1 MRWAIDFS
9 IPASPF
15 PISHTSKVLSLGS
28 CFAQT
33 IGSKMQAAKFDVL
46 VNPFGTLFHP
56 FNLADLLKQA
66 LAQAPM
72 NPDGVVK
79 REGVFVHYAAHSEVK
94 GATRAEL
101 EENYTRQLL
110 CLHHSL
116 EKATHLVLT
125 LGTAWIYQHRDYGR
139 VANCHKQPASLF
151 EKKLTSLEEMAT
163 DLREVMEKLLHVNP
177 NLKIILTLSPVR
189 HIKEGISEN
198 QLSKSLLRVLCAQ
211 LAQQLEPVT
220 YFPAY
225 EILVDELRDYRFYK
239 SDLVHPSEEAEN
251 YIWEKWQNFSFS
263 SETQQKVAEI
273 QKIQLELAHR
283 SFNPDS
289 EAHRKFLQ
297 NLLGKLE
304 RMQVEVDFS
313 EEIQEV
319 KSRLDA
325 PFSK

>member
-1 MRWAIDFS
+1 MRWSIDFP

-15 PISHTSKVLSLGS
+15 PISHSSIVVSLGS

-33 IGSKMQAAKFDVL
+33 IGSKMQAAKFEVL
-46 VNPFGTLFHP
+46 INPFGTLFHP
-56 FNLADLLKQA
+56 LNLAELLK
-66 LAQAPM
+66 LAIPAAPM
-72 NPDGVVK
+72 NPTGVVE
-79 REGVFVHYAAHSEVK
+79 REGVFVHYKAHSDVK
-94 GATRAEL
+94 GATVIEL
-101 EENYTRQLL
+101 EKNYTQQLVL
-110 CLHHSL
+110 LHHSL
-116 EKATHLVLT
+116 KKASHLVLT
-125 LGTAWIYQHRDYGR
+125 LGTAWLYSHRELGK
-139 VANCHKQPASLF
+139 VANCHKQPAALF
-151 EKKLTSLEEMAT
+151 EKKLSSLEELET
-163 DLREVMEKLLHVNP
+163 GLRPVLRMLTQMHP

-211 LAQQLEPVT
+211 LEQQLEAVT
-220 YFPAY
+220 YFHAY

-251 YIWEKWQNFSFS
+251 YIWEKWQQFSFS
-263 SETQQKVAEI
+263 PETQQKVAEI

-304 RMQVEVDFS
+304 RLHGEFDFS
-313 EEIQEV
+313 EEIQDV
-319 KSRLDA
+319 KSRLHR
-325 PFSK
+325 

>member
-1 MRWAIDFS
+1 MRWSIVFP

-15 PISHTSKVLSLGS
+15 PISHSSKVLSLGS

-33 IGSKMQAAKFDVL
+33 IGSKMQAAKFEVL

-56 FNLADLLKQA
+56 LNLADLLKQA
-66 LAQAPM
+66 IPAAPM
-72 NPDGVVK
+72 NSAGIVE
-79 REGVFVHYAAHSEVK
+79 REGVFVHYGAHSDVK
-94 GATRAEL
+94 GGSRAEL
-101 EENYTRQLL
+101 EENYTRQILA
-110 CLHHSL
+110 LHHSL
-116 EKATHLVLT
+116 KEATHLVLT
-125 LGTAWIYQHRDYGR
+125 LGTAWIYQHKEFGR
-139 VANCHKQPASLF
+139 VANCHKQPAALF
-151 EKKLTSLEEMAT
+151 DKKLSSLEELET
-163 DLREVMEKLLHVNP
+163 GLRPVLKLLTELNP

-189 HIKEGISEN
+189 HTKEGISEN

-211 LAQQLEPVT
+211 LDQQLEAVT

-251 YIWEKWQNFSFS
+251 YIWEKWQQFSFS
-263 SETQQKVAEI
+263 PETQQKVAEI

-289 EAHRKFLQ
+289 EAHRRFLQ

-304 RMQVEVDFS
+304 RMQGEFYFS
-313 EEIQEV
+313 EEIQDV
-319 KSRLDA
+319 KSRLQH
-325 PFSK
+325 

>member
-1 MRWAIDFS
+1 MRWSIDFP

-15 PISHTSKVLSLGS
+15 PISHSSKVVSLGS

-33 IGSKMQAAKFDVL
+33 IGSKMQAAKFEVL

-56 FNLADLLKQA
+56 LNLADLLKQA
-66 LAQAPM
+66 IPAAQMDPL
-72 NPDGVVK
+72 GVVE
-79 REGVFVHYAAHSEVK
+79 REGVFVHYGAHSDVK
-94 GATRAEL
+94 GGTRTEL
-101 EENYTRQLL
+101 EDNYTRQMLA
-110 CLHHSL
+110 LHHSL
-116 EKATHLVLT
+116 KEATHLVLT
-125 LGTAWIYQHRDYGR
+125 LGTAWIYTHREYRR
-139 VANCHKQPASLF
+139 VANCHKQPAALF
-151 EKKLTSLEEMAT
+151 DKKLSSLEELEKG
-163 DLREVMEKLLHVNP
+163 LRPVLRFLTQLQP

-189 HIKEGISEN
+189 HTKEGISEN

-211 LAQQLEPVT
+211 LEQQLEAVT

-225 EILVDELRDYRFYK
+225 EIMVDELRDYRFYK

-251 YIWEKWQNFSFS
+251 YIWEKWQQFSFEP
-263 SETQQKVAEI
+263 ETQQKVAEI

-304 RMQVEVDFS
+304 RMQGEVDFS
-313 EEIQEV
+313 EEIQDV
-319 KSRLDA
+319 KSRLQH
-325 PFSK
+325 

>member
-1 MRWAIDFS
+1 MRWSIDFP

-15 PISHTSKVLSLGS
+15 PISHSSKVLSLGS

-33 IGSKMQAAKFDVL
+33 IGSKMQAAKFEVL

-66 LAQAPM
+66 IPVAQLNLA
-72 NPDGVVK
+72 GVVE
-79 REGVFVHYAAHSEVK
+79 REGVFVHYGSHSDVK
-94 GATRAEL
+94 GATVAEL
-101 EENYTRQLL
+101 EANYTRQMLL
-110 CLHHSL
+110 LHHSL
-116 EKATHLVLT
+116 KKATHLVLT
-125 LGTAWIYQHRDYGR
+125 LGTAWIYQHKEFGR
-139 VANCHKQPASLF
+139 VANCHKQPSALF
-151 EKKLTSLEEMAT
+151 EKKLSSLEELEKG
-163 DLREVMEKLLHVNP
+163 LRPVLKLLTEQNP

-189 HIKEGISEN
+189 HTKEGISEN
-198 QLSKSLLRVLCAQ
+198 QLSKSLLRVHCAQ
-211 LAQQLEPVT
+211 LEQQLEAVT

-251 YIWEKWQNFSFS
+251 YIWEKWQQFSFS
-263 SETQQKVAEI
+263 PETQQKVAEI
-273 QKIQLELAHR
+273 QKIQLELAHC

-304 RMQVEVDFS
+304 RMQEEFDFS
-313 EEIQEV
+313 EEIQDV
-319 KSRLDA
+319 KSRLQH
-325 PFSK
+325 

>member
-1 MRWAIDFS
+1 MRWSIDFP

-15 PISHTSKVLSLGS
+15 PISHSSKVVSLGS

-33 IGSKMQAAKFDVL
+33 IGSKMQAAKFEVL

-56 FNLADLLKQA
+56 FNLADLLSQA
-66 LAQAPM
+66 LVRAEM
-72 NPDGVVK
+72 DSLGVVE
-79 REGVFVHYAAHSEVK
+79 REGVFVHYSAHSDVK
-94 GATRAEL
+94 GGTQAEL
-101 EENYTRQLL
+101 EENFTRQMLV
-110 CLHHSL
+110 LHHSL
-116 EKATHLVLT
+116 KEATHLVLT
-125 LGTAWIYQHRDYGR
+125 LGTSWIYIHREYRR
-139 VANCHKQPASLF
+139 VANCHKQPAALF
-151 EKKLTSLEEMAT
+151 EKKLSSLEELEKG
-163 DLREVMEKLLHVNP
+163 LRPVLRFLTQLHP

-211 LAQQLEPVT
+211 LEQQLEAVT

-251 YIWEKWQNFSFS
+251 YIWEKWQQFSFS
-263 SETQQKVAEI
+263 PETQQKVAEI

-304 RMQVEVDFS
+304 RMQGEVDFS
-313 EEIQEV
+313 EEIQDV
-319 KSRLDA
+319 KSRLQR
-325 PFSK
+325 

>member
-9 IPASPF
+9 IPASTF
-15 PISHTSKVLSLGS
+15 PISHSSKVLSLGS

-56 FNLADLLKQA
+56 LNLADLLSQA
-66 LAQAPM
+66 LVQGQMDPS
-72 NPDGVVK
+72 GVVE
-79 REGVFVHYAAHSEVK
+79 REGIFVHYAAHSDVK
-94 GATRAEL
+94 GGTHTEL
-101 EENYTRQLL
+101 GENYTRQMLR
-110 CLHHSL
+110 LHHAL
-116 EKATHLVLT
+116 KEATHLVLT
-125 LGTAWIYQHRDYGR
+125 LGTAWIYHHKEFGR
-139 VANCHKQPASLF
+139 VANCHKQPAALF
-151 EKKLTSLEEMAT
+151 EKKLSSLEGLALE
-163 DLREVMEKLLHVNP
+163 LESVLKKLLQQNP

-189 HIKEGISEN
+189 HTKEGISEN

-211 LAQQLEPVT
+211 LEQQLEAVT

-251 YIWEKWQNFSFS
+251 YIWEKWQQFSFS
-263 SETQQKVAEI
+263 AETQQKVTEI

-283 SFNPDS
+283 SFNPGS
-289 EAHRKFLQ
+289 EAHRKFLH

-304 RMQVEVDFS
+304 RMQGEVDFS
-313 EEIQEV
+313 EEIQDV
-319 KSRLDA
+319 KSRLQR
-325 PFSK
+325 

>member
-15 PISHTSKVLSLGS
+15 PMSHSSKVVSLGS
-28 CFAQT
+28 CFAHT

-56 FNLADLLKQA
+56 LNLADLLSQA
-66 LAQAPM
+66 LVQGQMDPS
-72 NPDGVVK
+72 GVVE
-79 REGVFVHYAAHSEVK
+79 REGVFVHYGAHSDVK
-94 GATRAEL
+94 GGTQTEL
-101 EENYTRQLL
+101 EACYNQQILRLNHALKE
-110 CLHHSL
+110 
-116 EKATHLVLT
+116 ATHLVLT
-125 LGTAWIYQHRDYGR
+125 LGTAWIYQHKELGR
-139 VANCHKQPASLF
+139 VANCHKQPAALF
-151 EKKLTSLEEMAT
+151 EKKLSSMEELEKG
-163 DLREVMEKLLHVNP
+163 LKPVVRLLNHTHP

-189 HIKEGISEN
+189 HTKEGISEN

-211 LAQQLEPVT
+211 LEQHNEAVT

-251 YIWEKWQNFSFS
+251 YIWEKWQQFSFS
-263 SETQQKVAEI
+263 LETQQKVAEI

-304 RMQVEVDFS
+304 RMQGEVDFS
-313 EEIQEV
+313 EEIQDV
-319 KSRLDA
+319 NSRLQR
-325 PFSK
+325 